1 MAYSKNPV
9 GRPLLFKSVEEL
21 EDKIQ
26 DYFNYCDENKKPY
39 TITGLAV
46 FLDTDRATL
55 VRYQEKDQFCNTIKK
70 AKRKVEKQFE
80 LNTLKGQYNPT
91 IAIFLMKNN
100 FNYEDKV
107 QQEVAVTERT
117 KAEKLSDELFG
128 D

>member
-1 MAYSKNPV
+1 MSA
-9 GRPLLFKSVEEL
+9 GRPLIFKTKEEL
-21 EDKIQ
+21 EILIDA
-26 DYFNYCDENKKPY
+26 YFKHCDEIGEYY
-39 TITGLAV
+39 TMSGLADY
-46 FLDTDRATL
+46 LDIDRVTL
-55 VRYQEKDQFCNTIKK
+55 IRYGERDEFCNTIKK

-100 FNYEDKV
+100 FKYEDKV

>member
-1 MAYSKNPV
+1 MAHAG
-9 GRPLLFKSVEEL
+9 GRPLKFKSVEEL
-21 EDKIQ
+21 QNKI
-26 DYFNYCDENKKPY
+26 DAYFEYCDEIGEYY
-39 TITGLAV
+39 TMSGLADY
-46 FLDTDRATL
+46 LDIDRVTL
-55 VRYQEKDQFCNTIKK
+55 IRYGERDEFCNTIKK

-100 FNYEDKV
+100 FNYEDRV
-107 QQEVAVTERT
+107 QQDVAVTERT

>member
-1 MAYSKNPV
+1 MSA
-9 GRPLLFKSVEEL
+9 GRPLIFKTKEEL
-21 EDKIQ
+21 EILIDA
-26 DYFNYCDENKKPY
+26 YFKHCDEIGEYY
-39 TITGLAV
+39 TMSGLADY
-46 FLDTDRATL
+46 LDIDRVTL
-55 VRYQEKDQFCNTIKK
+55 IRYGERDEFCNTIKK

-100 FNYEDKV
+100 FSYEDRI
-107 QQEVAVTERT
+107 QQDVAVTEKT